1 MERFLAA
8 IRNMFQ
14 VQDLRKRILF
24 TLAMLAV
31 YRIGAHITAP
41 GINKVRLEQVWG
53 EVGNT
58 LLGVLDL
65 FSGGNFRTISVF
77 ALGVTPYITASII
90 LQLMT
95 VVSPQL
101 KKLQEEGEMGRQ
113 KINQWTRYLTVGLAA
128 VQTFFVAN
136 WLQYNGVASVPG
148 TRFLIMTALI
158 LTTGTIF
165 VMWLGE
171 QITERG
177 VGNGVSLLIFA
188 GIVIGL
194 PRGIQQVAQRLSSG
208 DPLETVGVIVMVLAL
223 VALIAFIVFVES
235 GRRKVAVSYAK
246 RHVGRQMVGGQQTT
260 MPLKV
265 NMGGVIPVIF
275 ASSVLSMPQSLFSAF
290 PPDPANQNS
299 TWGRVYQF
307 FQFFHGGDPYYEFV
321 FMTLIIFFTLF
332 NTHANGN
339 NAAWVDWVQANLV
352 KGDHP
357 IYMVTYVA
365 LILFFTFFYVSIIFN
380 VEEVADNLRK
390 HGGFM
395 PGIRPGRATADYL
408 RTILTRL
415 TTVGAV
421 YLAFIAF
428 VPQFM
433 LSGFKVG
440 RLPFVGTWLENF
452 VSNTPGLAWIP
463 NGMGYKFYFGGT
475 SLLILVGVAM
485 DTVAQI
491 ESQLVMRNY
500 EGFLGGG
507 GRLRGRRT

>member
-1 MERFLAA
+1 MEKFLAA
-8 IRNMFQ
+8 VRNMFN
-14 VQDLRKRILF
+14 VPDLRRRIFF
-24 TLAMLAV
+24 TLGLLAV
-31 YRIGAHITAP
+31 YRFGAHVGTP
-41 GINKVRLEQVWG
+41 GINKARLEEVWRDVAG
-53 EVGNT
+53 T

-128 VQTFFVAN
+128 VQTWFVAH
-136 WLQYNGVASVPG
+136 WLQVNGVGAPTWG
-148 TRFLIMTALI
+148 FLFSTILT

-177 VGNGVSLLIFA
+177 IGNGISLLIFS

-194 PRGIQQVAQRLSSG
+194 PNGVIQVFDRVRGG
-208 DPLETVGVIVMVLAL
+208 DTMETIGVIVMLIAL
-223 VALIAFIVFVES
+223 VAIIAFIVFVEAA
-235 GRRKVAVSYAK
+235 RRKIPVSYAK
-246 RHVGRQMVGGQQTT
+246 RHVGRQLVGGQQTT
-260 MPLKV
+260 MPLKI

-275 ASSVLSMPQSLFSAF
+275 ASSVLSMPQSLFAAF
-290 PPDPANQNS
+290 PPDPSAVNTT
-299 TWGRVYQF
+299 TWGKIWSF
-307 FQFFHGGDPYYEFV
+307 FQTFHASDPYYELIFLS
-321 FMTLIIFFTLF
+321 LII
-332 NTHANGN
+332 
-339 NAAWVDWVQANLV
+339 
-352 KGDHP
+352 
-357 IYMVTYVA
+357 
-365 LILFFTFFYVSIIFN
+365 FFTFFYVSIVFN

-395 PGIRPGRATADYL
+395 PGIRPGRATAEYL
-408 RTILTRL
+408 NTILTRL
-415 TTVGAV
+415 TTVGAI
-421 YLAFIAF
+421 YLALVAF

-433 LSGFKVG
+433 LSGFKVA
-440 RLPFVGTWLENF
+440 RLPLIGTWLDSF
-452 VSNTPGLAWIP
+452 VSTTPGFSWIP
-463 NGMGYKFYFGGT
+463 NGMGYQFYFGGT

-491 ESQLVMRNY
+491 EAQLVMRNY

-507 GRLRGRRT
+507 GRLRGRRG

>member
-1 MERFLAA
+1 MEKFLAA
-8 IRNMFQ
+8 VRNMFN
-14 VQDLRKRILF
+14 VPDLRRRIFF
-24 TLAMLAV
+24 TLGLLAV
-31 YRIGAHITAP
+31 YRLGAHVTTP
-41 GINKVRLEQVWG
+41 GINSQRLEQVWRDVAG
-53 EVGNT
+53 T

-128 VQTFFVAN
+128 IQTSFVAH
-136 WLQYNGVASVPG
+136 WLQVNGVGDPG
-148 TRFLIMTALI
+148 WGFLLTTVLT
-158 LTTGTIF
+158 LTTGTMF

-177 VGNGVSLLIFA
+177 VGNGISLLIFA

-194 PRGIQQVAQRLSSG
+194 PRGVQEVWGNVQGG
-208 DPLETVGVIVMVLAL
+208 DTMVIIGVIAMVLAM
-223 VALIAFIVFVES
+223 VAIIAFIVFVEAA
-235 GRRKVAVSYAK
+235 RRKIPVSYAK

-260 MPLKV
+260 MPLKI

-275 ASSVLSMPQSLFSAF
+275 ASSVLSMPQSLFAAF
-290 PPDPANQNS
+290 PPAQGDQTSMWAK
-299 TWGRVYQF
+299 VYLF
-307 FQFFHGGDPYYEFV
+307 FQTFHASDPYYE
-321 FMTLIIFFTLF
+321 LIFLS
-332 NTHANGN
+332 
-339 NAAWVDWVQANLV
+339 
-352 KGDHP
+352 
-357 IYMVTYVA
+357 
-365 LILFFTFFYVSIIFN
+365 LIVFFTFFYVSIVFN

-395 PGIRPGRATADYL
+395 PGIRPGRATAEYL
-408 RTILTRL
+408 NAILTRL
-415 TTVGAV
+415 TTVGAI
-421 YLAFIAF
+421 YLALVAF

-433 LSGFKVG
+433 LSGFKVA
-440 RLPFVGTWLENF
+440 RLPLIGAWLDSF
-452 VSNTPGLAWIP
+452 VSTTPGLSWIP
-463 NGMGYKFYFGGT
+463 TGMGYNFYFGGT

-491 ESQLVMRNY
+491 EAQLVMRNY

-507 GRLRGRRT
+507 GRLRGRRA

>member
-1 MERFLAA
+1 MEKFLAA
-8 IRNMFQ
+8 VRNMFN
-14 VQDLRKRILF
+14 VPDLRRRIFF
-24 TLAMLAV
+24 TLGLLAV
-31 YRIGAHITAP
+31 YRFGAHVTAP
-41 GINKVRLEQVWG
+41 GINTARLEEVWRDVAG
-53 EVGNT
+53 T

-113 KINQWTRYLTVGLAA
+113 KINQWTRYLTVGLAG
-128 VQTFFVAN
+128 VQTWFVAH
-136 WLQYNGVASVPG
+136 WLQVNGVGAPTWG
-148 TRFLIMTALI
+148 FLFSTILT

-177 VGNGVSLLIFA
+177 VGNGISLLIFA

-194 PRGIQQVAQRLSSG
+194 PNGVTQVFDRLRSG
-208 DPLETVGVIVMVLAL
+208 DTMETIGVIAMVIAM
-223 VALIAFIVFVES
+223 VAIIAFIVFVEAA
-235 GRRKVAVSYAK
+235 RRKIPVSYAK
-246 RHVGRQMVGGQQTT
+246 RHVGRQLVGGQQTT
-260 MPLKV
+260 MPLKI

-275 ASSVLSMPQSLFSAF
+275 ASSVLSMPQSLFAAF
-290 PPDPANQNS
+290 PPDQNNMNTAWAKVWS
-299 TWGRVYQF
+299 F
-307 FQFFHGGDPYYEFV
+307 FQTFHAGSPYYELIFIS
-321 FMTLIIFFTLF
+321 LII
-332 NTHANGN
+332 
-339 NAAWVDWVQANLV
+339 
-352 KGDHP
+352 
-357 IYMVTYVA
+357 
-365 LILFFTFFYVSIIFN
+365 FFTFFYVSIVFN

-395 PGIRPGRATADYL
+395 PGIRPGRATAEYL
-408 RTILTRL
+408 NTILTRL
-415 TTVGAV
+415 TVVGAI
-421 YLAFIAF
+421 YLALVAF

-440 RLPFVGTWLENF
+440 MLPVIGGALE
-452 VSNTPGLAWIP
+452 SWIGSTPGFSWILT
-463 NGMGYKFYFGGT
+463 GMGYQFYFGGT

-491 ESQLVMRNY
+491 EAQLVMRNY
-500 EGFLGGG
+500 EGFLGSG
-507 GRLRGRRT
+507 GRLRGRRA

>member
-1 MERFLAA
+1 MEKFLAA
-8 IRNMFQ
+8 VRNMFQ
-14 VQDLRKRILF
+14 VPDLRRRILF
-24 TLAMLAV
+24 TLGLLAI
-31 YRIGAHITAP
+31 YRLGAHLSAP
-41 GINKVRLEQVWG
+41 GVDPVRLRQVWG
-53 EVGNT
+53 NVSGT

-65 FSGGNFRTISVF
+65 FSGGNFRVISIF
-77 ALGVTPYITASII
+77 ALGVTPYITSSII

-128 VQTFFVAN
+128 LQTTFVAH
-136 WLQYNGVASVPG
+136 WLQINGVGAPTWG
-148 TRFLIMTALI
+148 FLFTTVLT

-177 VGNGVSLLIFA
+177 IGNGISLLIFA

-194 PRGIQQVAQRLSSG
+194 PRGVQQVMGRVGSG
-208 DPLETVGVIVMVLAL
+208 DTMEIVGVIAMVLAL
-223 VALIAFIVFVES
+223 VAIIAFIVFVES
-235 GRRKVAVSYAK
+235 ARRKIAVSYAK

-260 MPLKV
+260 MPLKL

-290 PPDPANQNS
+290 PPKPGVTNWYS
-299 TWGRVYQF
+299 KFFGF
-307 FQFFHGGDPYYEFV
+307 FQLFHAGDPYYELIFLS
-321 FMTLIIFFTLF
+321 LII
-332 NTHANGN
+332 
-339 NAAWVDWVQANLV
+339 
-352 KGDHP
+352 
-357 IYMVTYVA
+357 
-365 LILFFTFFYVSIIFN
+365 FFTFFYVSIVFN

-395 PGIRPGRATADYL
+395 PGIRPGRQTAEYL
-408 RTILTRL
+408 NTILTRL
-415 TTVGAV
+415 TFVGAI
-421 YLAFIAF
+421 YLALVAF
-428 VPQFM
+428 LPQFM

-440 RLPFVGTWLENF
+440 RLPLIGAWLESF
-452 VSNTPGLAWIP
+452 VTTTPGLGWIP
-463 NGMGYKFYFGGT
+463 NGMGYQFYFGGT

-491 ESQLVMRNY
+491 EAQLVMRNY
-500 EGFLGGG
+500 EGFLGAG
-507 GRLRGRRT
+507 GRLRGRRA

>member
-1 MERFLAA
+1 MEKFLAA
-8 IRNMFQ
+8 VRNMFN
-14 VQDLRKRILF
+14 VPDLRRRIFF
-24 TLAMLAV
+24 TLGLLAV
-31 YRIGAHITAP
+31 YRFGAHVTAP
-41 GINKVRLEQVWG
+41 GINHTRLQEVWRDVAG
-53 EVGNT
+53 T

-113 KINQWTRYLTVGLAA
+113 KINQWTRYLTVVLAGI
-128 VQTFFVAN
+128 QTSFVAH
-136 WLQYNGVASVPG
+136 WLQVNGVGAPG
-148 TRFLIMTALI
+148 WGFRLSTVLT

-177 VGNGVSLLIFA
+177 IGNGISLLIFS

-194 PRGIQQVAQRLSSG
+194 PNGVKQVVGRLAGG
-208 DPLETVGVIVMVLAL
+208 DTMATIGVFAMLVAMVLI
-223 VALIAFIVFVES
+223 IAFIVFVES
-235 GRRKVAVSYAK
+235 ARRKIPVSYAK
-246 RHVGRQMVGGQQTT
+246 RHVGRQLVGGQQTT
-260 MPLKV
+260 MPLKI

-275 ASSVLSMPQSLFSAF
+275 ASSVLSMPQSLFAAF
-290 PPDPANQNS
+290 PPQVGDKGWWA
-299 TWGRVYQF
+299 TIWTF
-307 FQFFHGGDPYYEFV
+307 FQTFHASDPYYEVIFLS
-321 FMTLIIFFTLF
+321 LII
-332 NTHANGN
+332 
-339 NAAWVDWVQANLV
+339 
-352 KGDHP
+352 
-357 IYMVTYVA
+357 
-365 LILFFTFFYVSIIFN
+365 FFTFFYVSIVFN

-395 PGIRPGRATADYL
+395 PGIRPGRATAEYL
-408 RTILTRL
+408 NTILTRL
-415 TTVGAV
+415 TVVGAV
-421 YLAFIAF
+421 YLALVAFI
-428 VPQFM
+428 PQFM

-440 RLPFVGTWLENF
+440 RLPFIGPWLDGF
-452 VSNTPGLAWIP
+452 VTTTPGLGWIP
-463 NGMGYKFYFGGT
+463 DGMGYQFYFGGT

-491 ESQLVMRNY
+491 EAQLVMRNY

-507 GRLRGRRT
+507 GRLRGRRS

>member
-1 MERFLAA
+1 MEKFLAA
-8 IRNMFQ
+8 VRNMFN
-14 VQDLRKRILF
+14 VPDLRRRIFF
-24 TLAMLAV
+24 TLGLLAV
-31 YRIGAHITAP
+31 YRLGAHVTAP
-41 GINKVRLEQVWG
+41 GVNRARLDEVWRDVAG
-53 EVGNT
+53 T

-113 KINQWTRYLTVGLAA
+113 KINQWTRYLTVVLAA
-128 VQTFFVAN
+128 IQTSFVAH
-136 WLQYNGVASVPG
+136 WLQVNGVGAPG
-148 TRFLIMTALI
+148 WGFRLSTVLT

-177 VGNGVSLLIFA
+177 IGNGISLLIFA

-194 PRGIQQVAQRLSSG
+194 PSGVTQVFGKLQNG
-208 DPLETVGVIVMVLAL
+208 DTMEVIGVIFMV
-223 VALIAFIVFVES
+223 VAMVAIIAFIVFVES
-235 GRRKVAVSYAK
+235 ARRKIPVSYAK
-246 RHVGRQMVGGQQTT
+246 RHVGRQLVGGQQTT
-260 MPLKV
+260 MPLKI

-275 ASSVLSMPQSLFSAF
+275 ASSVLSMPQSLFAAF
-290 PPDPANQNS
+290 PPEANDKG
-299 TWGRVYQF
+299 WWAKVWMF
-307 FQFFHGGDPYYEFV
+307 FQTFHASDPYYELIFLS
-321 FMTLIIFFTLF
+321 LII
-332 NTHANGN
+332 
-339 NAAWVDWVQANLV
+339 
-352 KGDHP
+352 
-357 IYMVTYVA
+357 
-365 LILFFTFFYVSIIFN
+365 FFTFFYVSIVFN

-395 PGIRPGRATADYL
+395 PGIRPGRATAEYL
-408 RTILTRL
+408 NTILTRL
-415 TTVGAV
+415 TVVGAI
-421 YLAFIAF
+421 YLALVAF

-433 LSGFKVG
+433 LSGFKVA
-440 RLPFVGTWLENF
+440 RLPFVGPWIDSW
-452 VSNTPGLAWIP
+452 VSTTPGLSWIP
-463 NGMGYKFYFGGT
+463 EGLNYQFYFGGT

-491 ESQLVMRNY
+491 EAQLVMRNY

-507 GRLRGRRT
+507 GRLRGRRS

>member
-1 MERFLAA
+1 MEKFFAA
-8 IRNMFQ
+8 VRNMFN
-14 VQDLRKRILF
+14 VPDLRRRIFF
-24 TLAMLAV
+24 TLGLLAV
-31 YRIGAHITAP
+31 YRFGAHVGAP
-41 GINKVRLEQVWG
+41 GINKTRLDEVWRDVAG
-53 EVGNT
+53 T

-113 KINQWTRYLTVGLAA
+113 KINQWTRYLTVVLAA
-128 VQTFFVAN
+128 IQTSFVAH
-136 WLQYNGVASVPG
+136 WLQVNGVGAPG
-148 TRFLIMTALI
+148 WGFRLSTVLT

-177 VGNGVSLLIFA
+177 VGNGISLLIFA

-194 PRGIQQVAQRLSSG
+194 PNGVTQVFNRLRGG
-208 DPLETVGVIVMVLAL
+208 DTMETIGVIAMVIAMVLI
-223 VALIAFIVFVES
+223 IAFIVFVES
-235 GRRKVAVSYAK
+235 ARRKIPVSYAK
-246 RHVGRQMVGGQQTT
+246 RHVGRQIVGGQQTT
-260 MPLKV
+260 MPLKI

-275 ASSVLSMPQSLFSAF
+275 ASSVLSMPQSLLAAF
-290 PPDPANQNS
+290 PPDPQNPN
-299 TWGRVYQF
+299 TWWAKIWTF
-307 FQFFHGGDPYYEFV
+307 FQTFHSSDPYYE
-321 FMTLIIFFTLF
+321 LIFLS
-332 NTHANGN
+332 
-339 NAAWVDWVQANLV
+339 
-352 KGDHP
+352 
-357 IYMVTYVA
+357 
-365 LILFFTFFYVSIIFN
+365 LILFFTFFYVSIVFN

-395 PGIRPGRATADYL
+395 PGIRPGRATAEYL
-408 RTILTRL
+408 NSILTRL
-415 TTVGAV
+415 TTVGAI
-421 YLAFIAF
+421 YLALVAF

-440 RLPFVGTWLENF
+440 RLPFIGPWLETF
-452 VSNTPGLAWIP
+452 VTATPGLAWIP
-463 NGMGYKFYFGGT
+463 NGMGYQFYFGGT

-491 ESQLVMRNY
+491 EAQLVMRNY

-507 GRLRGRRT
+507 GRLRGRRA